1 MAVKFIFL
9 LLPNT
14 HILDLAGPDQVL
26 FEAIG
31 CGADFELEYCSY
43 TRDLSTSAGLALGA
57 VKHFQ
62 EVQCKPGDYLMIPG
76 SDLSFLLENHELK
89 AQTALFDWIR
99 GLYARQINL
108 CSICSGSFLLAHCG
122 LLDGKKATTH
132 WKRTR
137 LLQELYPKVQVL
149 DNVLFTEEKGIY
161 TSAGIASGID
171 LALYLVQQL
180 KGAFFAH
187 TIAREMVV
195 YNRRNGDQSQHSI
208 YFKYRN
214 HIHTGVHVAQ
224 DWLEANLEQKTNI
237 ESLAEKACMSARNFT
252 RVFKKETGL
261 TVVQYLT
268 ALRSERLKKLLRNP
282 NLSRS
287 QMAKACGLE
296 SERQL
301 SRLIRSL

>member
-1 MAVKFIFL
+1 MTTKFIFL

-43 TRDLSTSAGLALGA
+43 TRDLTTSAGLALGA

-214 HIHTGVHVAQ
+214 HIHTGVHGTKNQ
-224 DWLEANLEQKTNI
+224 H
-237 ESLAEKACMSARNFT
+237 
-252 RVFKKETGL
+252 
-261 TVVQYLT
+261 
-268 ALRSERLKKLLRNP
+268 
-282 NLSRS
+282 
-287 QMAKACGLE
+287 
-296 SERQL
+296 
-301 SRLIRSL
+301 